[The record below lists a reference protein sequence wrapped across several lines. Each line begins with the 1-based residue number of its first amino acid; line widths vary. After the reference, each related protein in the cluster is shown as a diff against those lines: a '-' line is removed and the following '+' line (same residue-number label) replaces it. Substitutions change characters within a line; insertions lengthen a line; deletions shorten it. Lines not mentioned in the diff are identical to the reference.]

1 MRWANST
8 STAISSCQNAA
19 SRRWRRGAASPR
31 SFVSAQ
37 DWVTQSGY
45 LRERRGGRH
54 AAPEFARFGA
64 ARLAAVQAQLAELA
78 PRIAAHEAS
87 LSECEQVIAT
97 CRAHFAGESATQS
110 LAARAGEFAA
120 AEARQ
125 ADLEQSRQQVRE
137 ALTQT
142 RKQRETAD
150 ETLHDAKR
158 AVENIAAQLRD
169 VDNHLAEKANK
180 PARLEQAKRLQALRR
195 ARRSLPAHWLDE
207 TANGEIAREWESLAA
222 IDREIGKIERDL
234 ADKTWITDAGILVT
248 RAKLQADAARQG
260 EELAER
266 ERDNRMAET
275 QTTAARDQYVH
286 VLRATVRRYARNLRT
301 LGDMAG
307 VRVEAELPLLA
318 DDDLALGQAAL
329 SVKFDFDEKG
339 FMGLND
345 GDASGGQQVMKS
357 LILLIALMMEES
369 HPGGFVFI
377 DEPFAHL
384 DIVNIDRVA
393 GFLKATQAQYL
404 LTTPVTHNVN
414 VHDPS
419 LLTLVTFKK
428 KPGEP
433 WAPRVGVLVRDTQ

>member
-1 MRWANST
+1 
-8 STAISSCQNAA
+8 
-19 SRRWRRGAASPR
+19 
-31 SFVSAQ
+31 
-37 DWVTQSGY
+37 
-45 LRERRGGRH
+45 
-54 AAPEFARFGA
+54 
-64 ARLAAVQAQLAELA
+64 
-78 PRIAAHEAS
+78 
-87 LSECEQVIAT
+87 
-97 CRAHFAGESATQS
+97 
-110 LAARAGEFAA
+110 
-120 AEARQ
+120 
-125 ADLEQSRQQVRE
+125 
-137 ALTQT
+137 
-142 RKQRETAD
+142 
-150 ETLHDAKR
+150 
-158 AVENIAAQLRD
+158 
-169 VDNHLAEKANK
+169 
-180 PARLEQAKRLQALRR
+180 
-195 ARRSLPAHWLDE
+195 
-207 TANGEIAREWESLAA
+207 
-222 IDREIGKIERDL
+222 
-234 ADKTWITDAGILVT
+234 
-248 RAKLQADAARQG
+248 AKLQADAARQG

>member
-1 MRWANST
+1 MTR
-8 STAISSCQNAA
+8 
-19 SRRWRRGAASPR
+19 
-31 SFVSAQ
+31 
-37 DWVTQSGY
+37 SGY

-64 ARLAAVQAQLAELA
+64 ARLAAVQTQLAELA
-78 PRIAAHEAS
+78 PRIAGHEADIA
-87 LSECEQVIAT
+87 EFEQTIAT
-97 CRAHFAGESATQS
+97 CRARLAGETATQN
-110 LAARAGEFAA
+110 LAARAAEFAA
-120 AEARQ
+120 AEIQMTSLDSR
-125 ADLEQSRQQVRE
+125 RQQVRE
-137 ALTQT
+137 NLNHT
-142 RKQRETAD
+142 RQQRDAAD
-150 ETLHDAKR
+150 DAWRKAER
-158 AVENIAAQLRD
+158 AVEEISSQLQD
-169 VDNHLAEKANK
+169 VLKRLSEKANK
-180 PARLEQAKRLQALRR
+180 PARLQQAERLKSLRR
-195 ARRSLPAHWLDE
+195 SRRTLPANWLDE
-207 TANGEIAREWESLAA
+207 TANVEIAREWESLAA
-222 IDREIGKIERDL
+222 IDREIHKIERDL
-234 ADKTWITDAGILVT
+234 AEKAWITDAGILVT
-248 RAKLQADAARQG
+248 RDKLRADAALQG

-266 ERDNRMAET
+266 QRDNRMAEA
-275 QTTAARDQYVH
+275 QTTAAREQYVH

-301 LGDMAG
+301 LGEMASIK
-307 VRVEAELPLLA
+307 VEAELPLLA
-318 DDDLALGQAAL
+318 DDDLALAQAAL

-428 KPGEP
+428 QPGEP
-433 WAPRVGVLVRDTQ
+433 WAPRVGVLVRDTE